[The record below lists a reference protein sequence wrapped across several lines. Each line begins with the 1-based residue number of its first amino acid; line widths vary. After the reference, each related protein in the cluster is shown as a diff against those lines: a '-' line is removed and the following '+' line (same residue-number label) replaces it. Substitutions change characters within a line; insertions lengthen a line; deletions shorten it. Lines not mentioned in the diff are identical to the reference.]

1 MRSSVFFFLPELS
14 CSDFTKFLEML
25 AQEPQRIISEG
36 GVVKVL
42 CQLGVTT
49 IVANEINISAV
60 FTKRTSGESDETF
73 FEEGNWLGDGEVSGE
88 RKGSKE
94 GSDC

>member
-1 MRSSVFFFLPELS
+1 
-14 CSDFTKFLEML
+14 ML
-25 AQEPQRIISEG
+25 AQEPQRITSEG
-36 GVVKVL
+36 GVVKFL

-94 GSDC
+94 GSTADDICREKTQTSEKCPWTGLTI